1 MFPIG
6 FRILSDLSIPPL
18 AAIRCLRGDFPPRPA
33 GYSLSMSVKPEK
45 LRVVNRQVLADEVYE
60 VIFASL
66 IDGDLEAGANIS
78 IDGLARE
85 LEVSPTPLREALARL
100 EATGM
105 VRRVALK
112 GYRVAPLLTPAELAE
127 LMDARLV
134 IEPVNAQRTCE
145 RLTPELYAELEATIE
160 ALRRAPRGAYFAN
173 FRDYW
178 EADERFHRLIA
189 ENCGNQFIF
198 SAFTALGGQIQR
210 FRLFSGLGVTDADF
224 SIAEHSAILE
234 AFAAGDSVRAGQAMG
249 THLHGVKR
257 RALVDLSEHGAT

>member
-1 MFPIG
+1 
-6 FRILSDLSIPPL
+6 
-18 AAIRCLRGDFPPRPA
+18 
-33 GYSLSMSVKPEK
+33 MSVKPEK
-45 LRVVNRQVLADEVYE
+45 LRAVNRQVLADEVYE
-60 VIFASL
+60 IIFASL

-85 LEVSPTPLREALARL
+85 LQVSPTPLREALARL
-100 EATGM
+100 EATGL

-112 GYRVAPLLTPAELAE
+112 GYRVAPLLTPTELAE

-145 RLTPELYAELEATIE
+145 RLTPAVYSALGETID
-160 ALRRAPRGAYFAN
+160 ALRHAPRGAYFAN

-198 SAFTALGGQIQR
+198 SAFTALGGQVQR

-234 AFAAGDSVRAGQAMG
+234 AFAAGDSARASRAMT
-249 THLHGVKR
+249 THIEGVKR
-257 RALVDLSEHGAT
+257 RALVELAERGPQ